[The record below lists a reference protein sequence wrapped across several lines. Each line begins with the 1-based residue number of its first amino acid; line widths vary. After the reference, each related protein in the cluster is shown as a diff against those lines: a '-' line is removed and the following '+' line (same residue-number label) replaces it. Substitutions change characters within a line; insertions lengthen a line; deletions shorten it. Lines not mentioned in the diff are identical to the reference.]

1 MSRRKTRLVLWQ
13 AGNTFCPICLLEFS
27 REDATAKDGHASI
40 EHVPPRK
47 VGGPHILVLTCK
59 NCNQEGGEWT
69 DHATVELVKQEH
81 AVDLRI
87 RTRVYH
93 MRAGL
98 NRPARAEY
106 LIEMSHPA
114 ILKPMYMW
122 PALNQKATSLA
133 HQQLR
138 LTGYQRRKPEVG
150 LLKAAYLSVFSL
162 LGVEFAKAK
171 ALTNVRAQ
179 IQQPDAD
186 LYRNFCF
193 AGEDVGREIYI
204 MYTKETT
211 CWAVAID
218 GYWVLLPSVDTDE
231 RSFPF
236 DSLRNVL
243 DMKKLAHV
251 FRVDSRPRFPTIYKV
266 PVELLPDAVQRG
278 LGQVGSL
285 GWDTSVEANGQA
297 VDVVSV
303 GRDQDSLWFL
313 EYHQ

>member
-1 MSRRKTRLVLWQ
+1 MSRRKIRLALWQ
-13 AGNTFCPICLLEFS
+13 AGNTYCPICLLEFS
-27 REDATAKDGHASI
+27 REDATSKDGHASV

-47 VGGPHILVLTCK
+47 VGRPHILVLTCK
-59 NCNQEGGEWT
+59 NCNREGGEWI
-69 DHATVELVKQEH
+69 DHATVELIKQEQ

-87 RTRVYH
+87 GTRVYH

-98 NRPARAEY
+98 KQPARAEY

-114 ILKPMYMW
+114 VSQPIYMW
-122 PALNQKATSLA
+122 PAPNQQAPSLA
-133 HQQLR
+133 HQPLK

-162 LGVEFAKAK
+162 LGVEFAKAN

-193 AGEDVGREIYI
+193 AGEDVGREIYV

-218 GYWVLLPSVDTDE
+218 GYWVLLPS
-231 RSFPF
+231 
-236 DSLRNVL
+236 
-243 DMKKLAHV
+243 LA
-251 FRVDSRPRFPTIYKV
+251 
-266 PVELLPDAVQRG
+266 G
-278 LGQVGSL
+278 C
-285 GWDTSVEANGQA
+285 
-297 VDVVSV
+297 
-303 GRDQDSLWFL
+303 
-313 EYHQ
+313 

>member
-1 MSRRKTRLVLWQ
+1 MAYFK
-13 AGNTFCPICLLEFS
+13 
-27 REDATAKDGHASI
+27 
-40 EHVPPRK
+40 
-47 VGGPHILVLTCK
+47 
-59 NCNQEGGEWT
+59 
-69 DHATVELVKQEH
+69 
-81 AVDLRI
+81 
-87 RTRVYH
+87 
-93 MRAGL
+93 
-98 NRPARAEY
+98 RAEFW
-106 LIEMSHPA
+106 H
-114 ILKPMYMW
+114 
-122 PALNQKATSLA
+122 
-133 HQQLR
+133 R
-138 LTGYQRRKPEVG
+138 TGYQRRKPEVG

-251 FRVDSRPRFPTIYKV
+251 FPSRFTASVSHNPD
-266 PVELLPDAVQRG
+266 LQPDAVREAPPLDARTGSPRPQRVIGHDPDG
-278 LGQVGSL
+278 LPAARV
-285 GWDTSVEANGQA
+285 TEAPRLIA
-297 VDVVSV
+297 CRVDR
-303 GRDQDSLWFL
+303 G
-313 EYHQ
+313 